1 MQKSVKEERYLYIGG
16 SDIPAILNISPFKSR
31 FRLLQE
37 KAQIVEDT
45 FDGNAYTEYGN
56 KMEAKIRDYIN
67 ASYEDKFEE
76 GKHIKDDIRIHTDG
90 ENNDTILEIKTTS
103 QIHENVNDYKVYL
116 VQLLF
121 YMYNTGKSKGK
132 LAVYERPKD
141 FDEEFY
147 TFNLQIFD
155 IDINDYQDLVKEIN
169 DAVDLFRSDLQR
181 IKENHELTEEDFIY
195 IPEEV
200 KKLCLEV
207 EDIEEALST
216 FNELQTKQKQLKEAL
231 YNTMEKYG
239 VKKWTTPN
247 GVNITRVSGSE
258 DKEVQKF
265 DEKRFKEEHEEEY
278 NNYLITTIQKGKKGS
293 LRVDF
298 KKEG

>member
-121 YMYNTGKSKGK
+121 YMYNTGKNKGK

-147 TFNLQIFD
+147 TFNLQTFD

-169 DAVDLFRSDLQR
+169 DAVDLFRNDLQR

-293 LRVDF
+293 LRVEF